1 MIIPPDPSN
10 FHPSLTIFLPTR
22 NESSKIQRKIDEVLG
37 MDYPKEKLSILII
50 DSGSTDK
57 TSEIAKN
64 HLNKST
70 NNVKWEVVSINTIG
84 KSPAVNHALSLIET
98 DFFVMMDADAICKP
112 ISLKL
117 LMEWFEDDKIGAVC
131 GMHQTKPENNDFQYR
146 SRFNIT
152 RLGESYFD
160 STPIFEGS
168 ICAFRKKS
176 LLGQGIREDINADDS
191 QLAML
196 SRSNGFKSV
205 MDSRVQFYEENKTI
219 SRTRRLRRAQGIIR
233 ALYANKRLLFGEGRY
248 SSIMANTMYFHTFF
262 PWILIASLMLIASSS
277 FAIFTTSKD
286 PSLQELA
293 PFLVMA
299 LISVSGIMRSIID
312 GCLILLE
319 AQIKFLTGNSLNKWN
334 PERD

>member
-1 MIIPPDPSN
+1 MIILPEPSN

-22 NESSKIQRKIDEVLG
+22 NESSQIKGKIDEVLG
-37 MDYPKEKLSILII
+37 MDYPKEKLSVLIV

-57 TSEIAKN
+57 TSQIAKN
-64 HLNKST
+64 HLKKST
-70 NNVKWEVVSINTIG
+70 TNVKWEVVSISIIG

-98 DFFVMMDADAICKP
+98 EFFVMMDTDAICQP

-117 LMEWFEDDKIGAVC
+117 LMDWFEDDKIGAVC
-131 GMHQTKPENNDFQYR
+131 GMQQAKPENNDFQYR
-146 SRFNIT
+146 SRFNDI
-152 RLGESYFD
+152 RLGESFYD

-176 LLGQGIREDINADDS
+176 LLGKGIRGDINADDS

-205 MDSRVQFYEENKTI
+205 MDPRVQFYEENKFI

-233 ALYANKRLLFGEGRY
+233 SLYANKRLLFRRGRY
-248 SSIMANTMYFHTFF
+248 SIIMANAMYFHMIF
-262 PWILIASLMLIASSS
+262 PWAVTISLILICHS
-277 FAIFTTSKD
+277 FLTIPITNKTPDF
-286 PSLQELA
+286 QELA
-293 PFLVMA
+293 P
-299 LISVSGIMRSIID
+299 LILMPLMLFSEVLRSIIN
-312 GCLILLE
+312 GCLILVE
-319 AQIKFLTGNSLNKWN
+319 AQLKILAGKTLHVWN